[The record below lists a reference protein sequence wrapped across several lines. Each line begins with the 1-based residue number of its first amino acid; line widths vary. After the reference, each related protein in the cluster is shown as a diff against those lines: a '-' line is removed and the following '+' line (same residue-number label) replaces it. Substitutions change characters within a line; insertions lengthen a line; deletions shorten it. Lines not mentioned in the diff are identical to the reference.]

1 MKSLFLTILLLGL
14 LSALQITGTWYTK
27 AFVVDKSLVPD
38 WKGPRKVF
46 PVTVTALEDGS
57 WEAKTTL
64 LIKGRCL
71 EKKVT
76 LQKTEEPGRYS
87 AYHGKKLVYIEEL
100 PESHHCIFYCES
112 QDPGKK
118 FRMGKLMAP
127 TAPVVGAPKTEA
139 RPVTPGPW
147 NFIQS
152 WETPVLPRR
161 MWSPWPSLI
170 SLHSLLQPPQ
180 GHLSSCASPS
190 TCPTPQAPLCSRQT
204 EPVPVPLDLR
214 TLRATQHPQY
224 LRTAVT
230 SKSGNVTQT
239 KVRASGPLSG

>member
-1 MKSLFLTILLLGL
+1 MGRPSRGLSLGSGSLRGCRSLCQGVTGGSGRGQGDSCLDL
-14 LSALQITGTWYTK
+14 LQITGTWYTK

-118 FRMGKLMAP
+118 FRMGKLMGRNPEENLEALEEFRKFTQRKGLLAETIFTPEQTGEGPAAFVPHNAP
-127 TAPVVGAPKTEA
+127 SVFLVPPCVFHV
-139 RPVTPGPW
+139 
-147 NFIQS
+147 F
-152 WETPVLPRR
+152 VLLCL
-161 MWSPWPSLI
+161 SV
-170 SLHSLLQPPQ
+170 LL
-180 GHLSSCASPS
+180 
-190 TCPTPQAPLCSRQT
+190 
-204 EPVPVPLDLR
+204 
-214 TLRATQHPQY
+214 
-224 LRTAVT
+224 
-230 SKSGNVTQT
+230 
-239 KVRASGPLSG
+239 

>member
-1 MKSLFLTILLLGL
+1 MGAKGGGLSKGFAALFTFVGF
-14 LSALQITGTWYTK
+14 LSSITGTWYTK

-118 FRMGKLMAP
+118 FRMGKLMGRNP
-127 TAPVVGAPKTEA
+127 EENLEA
-139 RPVTPGPW
+139 LEEFRKFTQRKGLLAETIFTPE
-147 NFIQS
+147 Q
-152 WETPVLPRR
+152 TD
-161 MWSPWPSLI
+161 
-170 SLHSLLQPPQ
+170 
-180 GHLSSCASPS
+180 
-190 TCPTPQAPLCSRQT
+190 TC
-204 EPVPVPLDLR
+204 VPEH
-214 TLRATQHPQY
+214 A
-224 LRTAVT
+224 
-230 SKSGNVTQT
+230 
-239 KVRASGPLSG
+239 

>member
-1 MKSLFLTILLLGL
+1 MGAKGGGLSKGFAALFTFVGF
-14 LSALQITGTWYTK
+14 LSSITGTWYTK

-118 FRMGKLMAP
+118 FRMGKLM
-127 TAPVVGAPKTEA
+127 GE
-139 RPVTPGPW
+139 G
-147 NFIQS
+147 S
-152 WETPVLPRR
+152 SETPV
-161 MWSPWPSLI
+161 
-170 SLHSLLQPPQ
+170 
-180 GHLSSCASPS
+180 SCPMV
-190 TCPTPQAPLCSRQT
+190 PTPQSQGTAATPWHRALEPWAGLCVLG
-204 EPVPVPLDLR
+204 PVSCPGRDEL
-214 TLRATQHPQY
+214 
-224 LRTAVT
+224 
-230 SKSGNVTQT
+230 
-239 KVRASGPLSG
+239 